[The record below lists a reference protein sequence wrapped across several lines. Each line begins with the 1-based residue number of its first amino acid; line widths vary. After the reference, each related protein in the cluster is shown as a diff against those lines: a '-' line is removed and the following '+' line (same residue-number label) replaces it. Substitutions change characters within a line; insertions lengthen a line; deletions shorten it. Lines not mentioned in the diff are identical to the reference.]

1 MNKVLSSVNT
11 NSSAIV
17 NILSTTLMS
26 IVYLGAGISGVLLF
40 LNLDFQNV
48 NRNRGK
54 TGGRCLG

>member
-40 LNLDFQNV
+40 LNLDFQK
-48 NRNRGK
+48 R
-54 TGGRCLG
+54 